1 VKNIVLPP
9 KQEWAV
15 IDADPGSQGGGLLQH
30 SGLGRGIF
38 GIIPTVAV
46 FGILGLY
53 SVYLLHL
60 GLPDLMKA
68 PQEKAIGYTVVVI
81 IVAIVLWI
89 VIGAIVAQFAWRPA
103 MGVPGL

>member
-1 VKNIVLPP
+1 
-9 KQEWAV
+9 
-15 IDADPGSQGGGLLQH
+15 
-30 SGLGRGIF
+30 
-38 GIIPTVAV
+38 
-46 FGILGLY
+46 
-53 SVYLLHL
+53 
-60 GLPDLMKA
+60 MKA